1 MVESEIEHEMQH
13 GGPFGLRAPF
23 ARAVAVLIWGCFVV
37 FPIVDALGSSG
48 SVGRRVLTVVCAVA
62 FIAGYCVLVLSFR
75 SALMRESGPHWQQT
89 AVLVGMIAIA
99 SLMTLVFAPGW
110 AYLFCYCAGCSALLA
125 TDSMA
130 FAFVAL
136 CGVLAYFV
144 PVAGGGDAGS
154 ALGTASGALGVG
166 LLMVL
171 IRDLRRRN
179 LELTGARAELARL
192 AVAEERE
199 RFARDLHDLLGHSL
213 SVIALKAELA
223 GRLVE
228 IDPARSAQEV
238 ADIET
243 VAREALSEVRDAVCG
258 YARPTLEGEL
268 EGARMALLAAGI
280 ECEIR
285 REGTV
290 PEPEAEAVLAWA
302 VREGATNVVRHSAA
316 ERCVLHVSAE
326 HELSVVE
333 VLDDGAVARTVAQ
346 AWGNGLSGLRERVA
360 AMHGTM
366 VAGPQADGGYRL
378 AVEIPRGSGAA

>member
-1 MVESEIEHEMQH
+1 MT
-13 GGPFGLRAPF
+13 
-23 ARAVAVLIWGCFVV
+23 VL
-37 FPIVDALGSSG
+37 
-48 SVGRRVLTVVCAVA
+48 CAVA

-89 AVLVGMIAIA
+89 AVLAGMIAIA
-99 SLMTLVFAPGW
+99 SLMTLVFDPGW
-110 AYLFCYCAGCSALLA
+110 GYLFCYCAGCAALLA
-125 TDSMA
+125 TDSLA
-130 FAFVAL
+130 FAAVAL

-144 PVAGGGDAGS
+144 PVAGRADHGS

-228 IDPARSAQEV
+228 IDPERSAQEV
-238 ADIET
+238 SDIET
-243 VAREALSEVRDAVCG
+243 VAREALSEVRDAVSG
-258 YARPTLEGEL
+258 YARPTLDGEL
-268 EGARMALLAAGI
+268 DGARMALLAAGI

-285 REGTV
+285 REGAD

-316 ERCVLHVSAE
+316 DRCLLRVSAE
-326 HELSVVE
+326 RELSVVE
-333 VLDDGAVARTVAQ
+333 VVDDGAIARSVAQ

-378 AVEIPRGSGAA
+378 AVEIPRGAGAA